1 MRPQSAAVRGNP
13 RVGGLSRPQS
23 APLAREPKLLSRAE
37 LDEISQKMYDRGAAY
52 AARRDKLRDDHIDK
66 LNGWKLRVEVRP
78 AVYGGEM
85 RFKYMSECSKLALD
99 EGRTYESEG
108 KTWRKNVVSEAERKQ
123 YIDHFYGDAR
133 RKKVEKIKMLTERA
147 KRRIDSQQL
156 CNFTA
161 LDKQTKHELMVNK
174 QLPTLG
180 TVYAARNV
188 VDMDEDAF
196 KSLVQQ
202 DRRQPPAPIWSL
214 GQK

>member
-66 LNGWKLRVEVRP
+66 INGWKLRVEVRP

-133 RKKVEKIKMLTERA
+133 RKKVRTATPDPPCPSPHRRDACLALTLTPPTLTEASAQAGSR
-147 KRRIDSQQL
+147 L
-156 CNFTA
+156 
-161 LDKQTKHELMVNK
+161 
-174 QLPTLG
+174 
-180 TVYAARNV
+180 
-188 VDMDEDAF
+188 
-196 KSLVQQ
+196 
-202 DRRQPPAPIWSL
+202 
-214 GQK
+214 